1 MSSLKEQLTS
11 VVASTFVSCGY
22 DPQYGEVMHSSR
34 PDLAQ
39 FQCNGA
45 LAAAK
50 AYHTTPRQVAQTV
63 LERLAAS
70 PIFATVAVA
79 GPGFINLTLTD
90 DYLATY
96 LRDLIADEHLGYEQA
111 GRRLKIIVDY
121 GGANVAKP
129 MHVGHLRAAI
139 IGESLKRLARFA
151 GHEVLGDVHLGDWGL
166 PMGMIIAELARLHP
180 DWPYFTPAETG
191 PFPAEPPVTIEELA
205 EIYPAAAR
213 RANEDA
219 TAMEAARQA
228 TFELQRGRPGYRA
241 LWQHFVSV
249 SVAELRRDYQDLN
262 VDFDLWLG
270 ESDTQAR
277 IDPLIKRLCDA
288 GYARESQGALVVDV
302 TQPGDARELPPF
314 ILVKSDGAVL
324 YGTTDLATIEQ
335 RVQALGT
342 HLILY
347 VVDKR
352 QSTHF
357 EQLFRAAYKT
367 GVAPAGVELEHID
380 FGTMNGK
387 DGKPFKTREGGVLR
401 LRTLIEMLTAK
412 AHERLAEIEAAQ
424 AYSDEEKNEI
434 ARKVGVATLKFADLA
449 NHRSIDYVFDLER
462 FSVFEGRT
470 GPYLL
475 YTAVRARS
483 VLRKADAER
492 LAPGR
497 LSAPVD
503 ATERNLLLKLAELP
517 DMINLAFT
525 QRAPNHLCEYAYTLA
540 TMFNR
545 FYHQHHILSE
555 KNIEQQASWLSV
567 VQYTARVLEQV
578 LDLLGIDVP
587 ERM

>member
-1 MSSLKEQLTS
+1 MSSLKDQLTAL
-11 VVASTFVSCGY
+11 VADAFMTCGY
-22 DPQYGEVMHSSR
+22 DPRYGEVVYSSR

-50 AYHTTPRQVAQTV
+50 AYQTTPRQLAQAVA
-63 LERLAAS
+63 ERLAAS
-70 PIFATVAVA
+70 SIFAAVSVA

-90 DYLATY
+90 DYLTAQ
-96 LRDLIADEHLGYEQA
+96 LGQMLADERLGCQWPEHPQ
-111 GRRLKIIVDY
+111 RIVVDY
-121 GGANVAKP
+121 GGANIAKP

-151 GHEVLGDVHLGDWGL
+151 GHDVVGDVHLGDWGL
-166 PMGMIIAELARLHP
+166 PMGMIIAELARRHP
-180 DWPYFTPAETG
+180 TWPYFSATDNDS
-191 PFPAEPPVTIEELA
+191 FPAESPVTIDDLA
-205 EIYPAAAR
+205 EIYPAAVK
-213 RANEDA
+213 RANEAA
-219 TAMEAARQA
+219 TALEPARQA

-241 LWQHFVSV
+241 LWQHFVNV
-249 SVAELRRDYQDLN
+249 SVAELRRDYHDLN

-277 IDPLIKRLCDA
+277 IDPLINRLRAA
-288 GYARESQGALVVDV
+288 GYTRESQGALVIDV
-302 TQPGDARELPPF
+302 TEAGDTRELPPL

-324 YGTTDLATIEQ
+324 YSTTDLATIEQ
-335 RVQALGT
+335 RVQELGAD
-342 HLILY
+342 LILY
-347 VVDKR
+347 MVDKR

-367 GVAPAGVELEHID
+367 GVAPTGVGLEHID

-387 DGKPFKTREGGVLR
+387 DGKPFRTREGGVLR
-401 LRTLIEMLTAK
+401 LRTLIELLAAK
-412 AHERLAEIEAAQ
+412 AHERLVEIEAAQ
-424 AYSDEEKNEI
+424 AYDDEEKEEI
-434 ARKVGVATLKFADLA
+434 ARKVGIATLKFADLA

-462 FSVFEGRT
+462 FSAFEGRT

-483 VLRKADAER
+483 LLRRAEAEG
-492 LAPGR
+492 LAPGE
-497 LSAPVD
+497 LLAP
-503 ATERNLLLKLAELP
+503 AATTERDLLLKLAELP
-517 DMINLAFT
+517 DIVSLALA

-540 TMFNR
+540 TTFNR

-555 KNIEQQASWLSV
+555 TKGDQQASWLRV
-567 VQYTARVLEQV
+567 VQYTERMLEQV
-578 LDLLGIDVP
+578 LDLLGIATP